1 MDQIT
6 ERRRK
11 TNVIDHCD
19 VLVAGGG
26 IAGIAAA
33 LAAARAGAKVI
44 LLEKEFVLGG
54 LATLGLITIYL
65 PLCDG
70 MGRQVSF
77 GISEELLKL
86 SVQYGTEAD
95 YPKAWLE
102 GGTLQEKTDHRYM
115 VRYNPHIFAI
125 LTEQLLRRESVRI
138 LYGTSAC
145 GVDMNGKKINAVI
158 IENKSGRSAVR
169 VKSVVDATG
178 DADICKQAN
187 AEVAVFRQKNLLAGW
202 YYYMSNG
209 NLELRLLGPAD
220 VPDEYKDGKN
230 IPKPLVDR
238 RFEGLDGIELS
249 EMVQMSHDFILKDI
263 LEHRETDK
271 SHTPVTIPSIP
282 QIRMTRRIAGIY
294 TLDDKESCKD
304 LNDSIGMIGDWRKR
318 GPVYEIPFRTLFGGD
333 VYNLI
338 TAGRCISV
346 SDSMWDITRV
356 IPACAVTGEAA
367 GTAAAMTDDFKS
379 LDIVKLQEELQSK
392 GVQLKWQQKR

>member
-379 LDIVKLQEELQSK
+379 LDIVKLQEKLQSK
-392 GVQLKWQQKR
+392 GVQLKWLQKR

>member
-145 GVDMNGKKINAVI
+145 GVDMNGKKINALI

-379 LDIVKLQEELQSK
+379 LDIVKLQEKLQSK
-392 GVQLKWQQKR
+392 GVQLKWLQKR